1 MKKFLVVGGSGFLG
15 SHLIKRLIDE
25 QIDVTVSDIIGPESA
40 LRIKPYMDSIHY
52 FWKSAEDLNDE
63 DLVNVDCIVFLAAQ
77 ADVPLV
83 LSSPKYSFYVNTS
96 GLINVLELLRNK
108 QNTRLVYMSSKNV
121 YGKSTNLPIV
131 EEEPLRPTDPYG
143 ASKAAADLMCQS
155 YSSSFGLPIT
165 IIRSSG
171 LFGPYSRLQ
180 QAIPIFI
187 KQALENSPITIEGD
201 GSQSTD
207 FNYVQNLVDSII
219 SITNNEL
226 SGVYNIAYGKEYSV
240 KEIVDIVLEKTNSS
254 SSIKNLP
261 WRSGEKGMKL
271 SLSIDKAKRDFG
283 YSPKVSFEEGIEST
297 VQWLRNL

>member
-15 SHLIKRLIDE
+15 SHLIKSLIDE

-187 KQALENSPITIEGD
+187 KQALENSPITTVSYTHLTLPTSD
-201 GSQSTD
+201 
-207 FNYVQNLVDSII
+207 LV
-219 SITNNEL
+219 
-226 SGVYNIAYGKEYSV
+226 
-240 KEIVDIVLEKTNSS
+240 
-254 SSIKNLP
+254 
-261 WRSGEKGMKL
+261 
-271 SLSIDKAKRDFG
+271 
-283 YSPKVSFEEGIEST
+283 
-297 VQWLRNL
+297 